1 MVTGKDERFYF
12 NELLSAHRITL
23 QAYKRELEELPE
35 GRLGVRACSDSRE
48 GILYCHYIDG
58 SRRGISNNNDLI
70 RSLAR
75 KMFLE
80 RSIRVMEKNIKY
92 LQKLTDMY
100 ENADPAGV
108 IRSFPHHYAVLMD
121 QKEAEWNERKRR
133 WVAAEYERSGY
144 ELHRK
149 THITAR
155 GLQLRSKSEVII
167 AERLDYY
174 DIAYRYEQLL
184 YIGGYSFA
192 PDFTILTQRG
202 KVYWEHCGI
211 VNDKSYMNK
220 HNWKMQ
226 MYETGGIV
234 PWKNLIVTYD
244 NEEGHM
250 DTRLIDAEIINKL
263 M

>member
-1 MVTGKDERFYF
+1 MRM
-12 NELLSAHRITL
+12 RI
-23 QAYKRELEELPE
+23 
-35 GRLGVRACSDSRE
+35 
-48 GILYCHYIDG
+48 
-58 SRRGISNNNDLI
+58 
-70 RSLAR
+70 
-75 KMFLE
+75 
-80 RSIRVMEKNIKY
+80 
-92 LQKLTDMY
+92 
-100 ENADPAGV
+100 PAGV
-108 IRSFPHHYAVLMD
+108 IRLFPHHYAVLRTR
-121 QKEAEWNERKRR
+121 RKL
-133 WVAAEYERSGY
+133 SGMR
-144 ELHRK
+144 ENAGGWQLSMRGAGTSFIRK

-226 MYETGGIV
+226 MYEAGGIV